1 MLFPLALVLVHIPAM
16 PLLNNSKGI
25 FIIRGYLYNNIQLR
39 VSSPYAGLTCLQCSI
54 LFPFDL
60 KSEGDLLN
68 LNSVRQSD
76 GLAILKRDNIIR
88 HFMWYSG

>member
-39 VSSPYAGLTCLQCSI
+39 VSLCRADMLALQCST
-54 LFPFDL
+54 LFPSDL
-60 KSEGDLLN
+60 KSEGEGTWRSSKLE
-68 LNSVRQSD
+68 SCTTE
-76 GLAILKRDNIIR
+76 
-88 HFMWYSG
+88 

>member
-39 VSSPYAGLTCLQCSI
+39 VSLCRADMLTMFHLVS
-54 LFPFDL
+54 LGF
-60 KSEGDLLN
+60 E
-68 LNSVRQSD
+68 
-76 GLAILKRDNIIR
+76 KRGRGHVEI
-88 HFMWYSG
+88 F

>member
-39 VSSPYAGLTCLQCSI
+39 VSLQCST
-54 LFPFDL
+54 LFPLDL
-60 KSEGDLLN
+60 KSESEGE
-68 LNSVRQSD
+68 
-76 GLAILKRDNIIR
+76 GLWGSSKLESC
-88 HFMWYSG
+88 MTE